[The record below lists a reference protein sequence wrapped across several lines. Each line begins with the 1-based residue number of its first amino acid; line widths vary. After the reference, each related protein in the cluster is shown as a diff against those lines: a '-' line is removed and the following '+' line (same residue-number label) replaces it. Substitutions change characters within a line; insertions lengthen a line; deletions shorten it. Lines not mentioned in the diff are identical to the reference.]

1 MRFAVLEDIWAL
13 DALNPMEWHFL
24 CELPDAAAGSGMD
37 PAAVKNSL
45 FPCPLADDTEMDSDL
60 EQQIEDWN
68 EYVQPEIESIFDEAR
83 KTVIRDLET
92 AEKLPATEFFES
104 DELEEITLPDSE
116 PLDYRRVLIPLD
128 HADAWYSALNQA
140 RLLMNEEHEIT
151 DSMER
156 FSFLMGSE
164 GELSPE
170 RGLLLAQYEMYSAI
184 QSILVENLMK

>member
-1 MRFAVLEDIWAL
+1 MRFVVLEDIWAL

-37 PAAVKNSL
+37 PATVKNSL
-45 FPCPLADDTEMDSDL
+45 FPSPMADDTEMDSDL

-68 EYVQPEIESIFDEAR
+68 EYVQPEIESVFDDAR

-92 AEKLPATEFFES
+92 AEKLPATEFFEP
-104 DELEEITLPDSE
+104 DDLEEISLQDSE
-116 PLDYRRVLIPLD
+116 PPDYRRVLIPLD

-164 GELSPE
+164 GEISPE